1 MKIQMMKK
9 RNIVSPLFISRR
21 CFYFLI
27 ILLLISPMSYAVC
40 TPKEAYNGNTEEES
54 SSSEEV
60 YISEG
65 TTLIIT
71 EGTTISGAK
80 FIHTDAPDVK
90 QAKTKLL
97 KREVVKPKVVIKK
110 IVKLS
115 RPRTSTSPTETVS
128 SNDPRQTWSTNGS
141 SSKQISISSN
151 TSIKYFAAV
160 TENGYIT
167 VILLFITLLIAVYQ
181 RPILNRSLFGCNFQR
196 PPPMFF

>member
-1 MKIQMMKK
+1 MMKK

-80 FIHTDAPDVK
+80 FIHTEAPDVK
-90 QAKTKLL
+90 QVKTKLL
-97 KREVVKPKVVIKK
+97 KRDVVKPKVVIKK

-115 RPRTSTSPTETVS
+115 KPKTSTPPVETVS
-128 SNDPRQTWSTNGS
+128 SNDPAQTWSSNGS
-141 SSKQISISSN
+141 SGKQVSISSN

-160 TENGYIT
+160 MDSSYIAA
-167 VILLFITLLIAVYQ
+167 ILLFIALLIAVYQ
-181 RPILNRSLFGCNFQR
+181 RPILNRLLFGRNFQR

>member
-1 MKIQMMKK
+1 M
-9 RNIVSPLFISRR
+9 VSPLFISRR
-21 CFYFLI
+21 YFYFLI
-27 ILLLISPMSYAVC
+27 ILLFISPMSYAVC
-40 TPKEAYNGNTEEES
+40 NSKEAYNGNTEEE

-115 RPRTSTSPTETVS
+115 RPKTSTSPTETVS

-181 RPILNRSLFGCNFQR
+181 RPILNRSLFGRNFQR
-196 PPPMFF
+196 PPPMFFL